1 MGGEGQGR
9 WRGRG
14 EREQNERRGD
24 PASRRYIAGQVV
36 VPVLQTTSEEGKWG
50 GKRWIRE
57 NNMEGEGRRKADV
70 EERREVQLIE
80 RRDGQ
85 SDPPAPRV
93 ESCACQQGD
102 RKVEQPKV
110 PKTGRQKRRA

>member
-24 PASRRYIAGQVV
+24 PASRRYIAGQVAI
-36 VPVLQTTSEEGKWG
+36 PVLQTTSEEGKRG
-50 GKRWIRE
+50 GGGGIRE
-57 NNMEGEGRRKADV
+57 DNMEGDGSKAAVD
-70 EERREVQLIE
+70 ERREVQLIG
-80 RRDGQ
+80 RRDGW
-85 SDPPAPRV
+85 SDPPSPRI

-110 PKTGRQKRRA
+110 PKNGTQKRRA